1 MNRTERRQEK
11 REQKEEIKKKE
22 LESKGFI
29 ISKLEYRTKRNIAN
43 KKCSFDKIEE
53 EKADRQETAEAA
65 LKVYRRMLPILIK
78 RLCKIK
84 DPRQTKKTKH
94 SLTVLMIY
102 GILMFVYNIS
112 SLRNA
117 NKEMSLPIFF
127 DNMRAMFPE
136 FETMPHSDTL
146 SRLLEK
152 IKVEEIEESM
162 LKLFE
167 ELVKNNKFRNHL
179 INKRY
184 VAAIDGTQKFMRTEK
199 WSEECLERHVG
210 TEKQEQYYVY
220 VLEAVVILDNG
231 ITLPLMSEFLNNDE
245 YKDVSTD
252 KQDCERK
259 AFYRFAAKIKKR
271 FPKLKVAVAMDG
283 LYACGPVIKTCRDYG
298 WDFMLVFKE
307 GSMKD
312 AWREAMGLIRL
323 TPENTIKR
331 VCGSRNQVY
340 KWINDV
346 EYIYGDNGR
355 SKVILNVVT
364 CEETWEEISRT
375 TGKTEFKLARY
386 VWISGKEL
394 TKANIENR
402 CIKIGRY
409 RWKIENN
416 FLVVK
421 HQGYQYEHC
430 FSYNWNAMVGFH
442 HLMKIGRFI
451 NVLLVNSE
459 FLVKKV
465 SELGIRGLIAFIF
478 KACTGDVLDIVRLSA
493 IVKDNSYQWRLVVK
507 Q

>member
-1 MNRTERRQEK
+1 MNRTEERHKKRKQEQDLK
-11 REQKEEIKKKE
+11 IKE
-22 LESKGFI
+22 LESKGFT
-29 ISKLEYRTKRNIAN
+29 ISRQEYRKKRNIAN
-43 KKCSFDKIEE
+43 KKCSYNKAQEE
-53 EKADRQETAEAA
+53 MVDRQETTEAA
-65 LKVYRRMLPILIK
+65 LKVYRRLLPTLLK
-78 RLCKIK
+78 NLSKIK

-102 GILMFVYNIS
+102 GILMFVYNMS

-117 NKEMSLPIFF
+117 NKEISSPIFF
-127 DNMRAMFPE
+127 DNMKAMFPE

-162 LKLFE
+162 LVLFE
-167 ELVKNNKFRNHL
+167 ELIKKKKFKNHL

-184 VAAIDGTQKFMRTEK
+184 VIAIDGTQKFMRTEK
-199 WSEECLERHVG
+199 WSQECLERHVG
-210 TEKQEQYYVY
+210 KEKQEQYYVY
-220 VLEAVVILDNG
+220 VLEAVVIFDNG

-245 YKDVSTD
+245 YKDVSSD

-259 AFYRFAAKIKKR
+259 AFYRFSKKIKAR
-271 FPKLKVAVAMDG
+271 FPKLKIAVTMDG
-283 LYACGPVIKTCRDYG
+283 LYACGPVIKICRDYG

-312 AWREAMGLIRL
+312 TWKEAMGLIRL
-323 TPENTIKR
+323 TPENTIKYN
-331 VCGSRNQVY
+331 CGARNQVY
-340 KWINDV
+340 RWINDV
-346 EYIYGDNGR
+346 EYTYGDNGR
-355 SKVILNVVT
+355 KKTILHVVT
-364 CEETWEEISRT
+364 CEETWEETSRT
-375 TGKTEFKLARY
+375 TGKIESKSTRY
-386 VWISGKEL
+386 IWISGKEL
-394 TKANIENR
+394 TKSNVENR

-442 HLMKIGRFI
+442 NLMKIGRFI

-459 FLVKKV
+459 FLAEKV
-465 SELGIRGLIAFIF
+465 DGLGIRGLITFIF
-478 KACTGDVLDIVRLSA
+478 KACTGYMLDMVRLSA
-493 IVKDNSYQWRLVVK
+493 ISKDDSYQWRLVR